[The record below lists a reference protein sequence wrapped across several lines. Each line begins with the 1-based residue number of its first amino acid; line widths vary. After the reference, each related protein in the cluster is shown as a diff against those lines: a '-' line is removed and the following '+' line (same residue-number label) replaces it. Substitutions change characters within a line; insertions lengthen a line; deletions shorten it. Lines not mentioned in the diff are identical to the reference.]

1 MEDMMNTT
9 NQNKNGELL
18 QDIYSNVKMGSDSI
32 INLLP
37 KIKNDDL
44 KTLMT
49 SQLDQYEK
57 YAQEA
62 KNQLLKQGIQPKEAN
77 PVSKLGAKIG
87 MEMKSL
93 QDSTTSHMA
102 EMMVQGSTMDVTDLL
117 QKVSVYEKCPE
128 CSNSVRLAKEIVS
141 FEEKNIEKMKQFL

>member
-1 MEDMMNTT
+1 MNKP
-9 NQNKNGELL
+9 NNIKDSELL
-18 QDIYSNVKMGSDSI
+18 QHIYSNVKMGSESI

-37 KIKNDDL
+37 KIKDDDM
-44 KTLMT
+44 KMFMT

-57 YAQEA
+57 YAQDV
-62 KNQLLKQGIQPKEAN
+62 KNQLVAQGIAPKEPN

-93 QDSTTSHMA
+93 QDHTTSHMA

-128 CSNSVRLAKEIVS
+128 CKNSVLLAKEIVA
-141 FEEKNIEKMKQFL
+141 FEEKNIEKMKEFL

>member
-1 MEDMMNTT
+1 MN
-9 NQNKNGELL
+9 NNSRNKDAELL

-37 KIKNDDL
+37 KIKNDEM

-57 YAQEA
+57 YAQSVKE
-62 KNQLLKQGIQPKEAN
+62 QLTSQGVEPKEAN
-77 PVSKLGAKIG
+77 PLSKLGAKIG
-87 MEMKSL
+87 MEMKSI

-102 EMMVQGSTMDVTDLL
+102 EMMVQGSTMDITDLL
-117 QKVSVYEKCPE
+117 QKVSVYENCPE
-128 CSNSVRLAKEIVS
+128 CKNSVALAKEIVA
-141 FEEKNIEKMKQFL
+141 FEEKNIEKIKEFL

>member
-1 MEDMMNTT
+1 MNN
-9 NQNKNGELL
+9 NQKNKDAELL

-37 KIKNDDL
+37 KVKDDDL
-44 KTLMT
+44 KMFMT
-49 SQLDQYEK
+49 NQLDQYEK
-57 YAQEA
+57 YAQDV
-62 KNQLLKQGIQPKEAN
+62 KKQLVAQGIEPKEVN
-77 PVSKLGAKIG
+77 PVSKLSAKIG

-93 QDSTTSHMA
+93 QDNTTSHMA

-128 CSNSVRLAKEIVS
+128 CKNSVSLAKEIVA
-141 FEEKNIEKMKQFL
+141 FEERNIEKIKEFL

>member
-1 MEDMMNTT
+1 MN
-9 NQNKNGELL
+9 NNSRNKNAELL
-18 QDIYSNVKMGSDSI
+18 QDIYSNVKMGGDSI

-37 KIKNDDL
+37 KIKNDHM

-49 SQLDQYEK
+49 SQLEQYEK
-57 YAQEA
+57 YAQTA
-62 KNQLLKQGIQPKEAN
+62 RAQLIAQGVEPKQPN
-77 PVSKLGAKIG
+77 PVAKISAKIG

-117 QKVSVYEKCPE
+117 QKVSAYENAPE
-128 CSNSVRLAKEIVS
+128 CKSSVALAKEIVA
-141 FEEKNIEKMKQFL
+141 FEEKNIEKMKEFL

>member
-1 MEDMMNTT
+1 MNN
-9 NQNKNGELL
+9 NQRNKDAELL

-37 KIKNDDL
+37 KIKDDDM

-49 SQLDQYEK
+49 TQLDQYEK
-57 YAQEA
+57 YAQQV
-62 KNQLLKQGIQPKEAN
+62 KNQLVAQGIEPKEAN
-77 PVSKLGAKIG
+77 PVSKISAKIG

-93 QDSTTSHMA
+93 QDNTTSHMA

-117 QKVSVYEKCPE
+117 QKVSIYEKCPE
-128 CSNSVRLAKEIVS
+128 CKNSVALAKEIVA
-141 FEEKNIEKMKQFL
+141 FEEKNIEKMKEFL

>member
-1 MEDMMNTT
+1 MDNT
-9 NQNKNGELL
+9 QRNKDAELL

-37 KIKNDDL
+37 KIKDDDM
-44 KTLMT
+44 KMLMT

-57 YAQEA
+57 YAQDV
-62 KNQLLKQGIQPKEAN
+62 KNQLTSQGIEPQEVN

-93 QDSTTSHMA
+93 QDNTTSHMA

-117 QKVSVYEKCPE
+117 QKVGVYENYPE
-128 CSNSVRLAKEIVS
+128 CKNSVSLAKEIVA
-141 FEEKNIEKMKQFL
+141 FEERNIEKMKEFL

>member
-1 MEDMMNTT
+1 MNN
-9 NQNKNGELL
+9 NQRNKDAELL

-37 KIKNDDL
+37 KIKDDDM

-49 SQLDQYEK
+49 TQLDQYEK
-57 YAQEA
+57 YAQQV
-62 KNQLLKQGIQPKEAN
+62 KNQLVAQGIEPKEAN
-77 PVSKLGAKIG
+77 PVSKISAKIG

-93 QDSTTSHMA
+93 QDNTTSHMA

-128 CSNSVRLAKEIVS
+128 CKNSVSLAKEIVA
-141 FEEKNIEKMKQFL
+141 FEERNIEKMKEFL

>member
-1 MEDMMNTT
+1 MNNTSK
-9 NQNKNGELL
+9 NKDAELL
-18 QDIYSNVKMGSDSI
+18 QDIYSNVKMGSESI

-37 KIKNDDL
+37 KIKNDDM
-44 KTLMT
+44 KMFMT

-57 YAQEA
+57 YAQDV
-62 KNQLLKQGIQPKEAN
+62 KKQLVSQGVEPKEPN

-87 MEMKSL
+87 MEMKSM

-117 QKVSVYEKCPE
+117 QKVSIYEKCPE
-128 CSNSVRLAKEIVS
+128 CKNSVSLANEIVA
-141 FEEKNIEKMKQFL
+141 FVERNIEKMKEFL

>member
-1 MEDMMNTT
+1 MN
-9 NQNKNGELL
+9 NSNKNKDAELL

-37 KIKNDDL
+37 KIKDDAL
-44 KTLMT
+44 KNCMT

-57 YAQEA
+57 YAQKA
-62 KNQLLKQGIQPKEAN
+62 RTQLLSKGVEPKEVN

-87 MEMKSL
+87 MEMKSM

-117 QKVSVYEKCPE
+117 QKVSAYEDSPE
-128 CSNSVRLAKEIVS
+128 CRESVKLAKEIVA
-141 FEEKNIEKMKQFL
+141 FEENNIEKMKQFL

>member
-1 MEDMMNTT
+1 MN
-9 NQNKNGELL
+9 NSHRNKNAEFL

-37 KIKNDDL
+37 KIKDDDM
-44 KTLMT
+44 KTMMT
-49 SQLDQYEK
+49 SQLNQYEK
-57 YAQEA
+57 YAQNVKDKLVA
-62 KNQLLKQGIQPKEAN
+62 QGIQPKEVN

-87 MEMKSL
+87 MEMKSM

-117 QKVSVYEKCPE
+117 QKVSAYESYPE
-128 CSNSVRLAKEIVS
+128 CRDSVRLAKEIVD
-141 FEEKNIEKMKQFL
+141 FEERNIEKMKKFL

>member
-1 MEDMMNTT
+1 MNQT
-9 NQNKNGELL
+9 QRNKDAELL

-37 KIKNDDL
+37 KIKDDDM
-44 KTLMT
+44 KMFMT

-57 YAQEA
+57 YAQDV
-62 KNQLLKQGIQPKEAN
+62 KNQLTSQGIEPKEVN
-77 PVSKLGAKIG
+77 PVSKLSAKIG

-117 QKVSVYEKCPE
+117 QKVSVYENYPE
-128 CSNSVRLAKEIVS
+128 CKNSVSLAKEIVA
-141 FEEKNIEKMKQFL
+141 FEERNIEKMKEFL

>member
-1 MEDMMNTT
+1 MNNTSK
-9 NQNKNGELL
+9 NKDAELL
-18 QDIYSNVKMGSDSI
+18 QDIYSNVKMGSESI

-37 KIKNDDL
+37 KIKNDDM
-44 KTLMT
+44 KMFMT

-57 YAQEA
+57 YAQEV
-62 KNQLLKQGIQPKEAN
+62 KKQLVAQGIEPKEPN

-87 MEMKSL
+87 MEMKSM

-117 QKVSVYEKCPE
+117 QKVSVYENCPE
-128 CSNSVRLAKEIVS
+128 CKNSVSLAKEIVN
-141 FEEKNIEKMKQFL
+141 FEEKNIEKMKEFL

>member
-1 MEDMMNTT
+1 MNNT
-9 NQNKNGELL
+9 QKNNDADLL
-18 QDIYSNVKMGSDSI
+18 QAIYSNVKMGSESI

-37 KIKNDDL
+37 KIKDDDM
-44 KTLMT
+44 KMFMT

-57 YAQEA
+57 YAQDV
-62 KNQLLKQGIQPKEAN
+62 KNQLVTQGIEPKEPNA
-77 PVSKLGAKIG
+77 VSKLGAKIG

-117 QKVSVYEKCPE
+117 QKVSAYDNYPE
-128 CSNSVRLAKEIVS
+128 CKNSVSLAKEIVA
-141 FEEKNIEKMKQFL
+141 FEERNIEKMKEFL